1 MRLDIEQVIILII
14 FILIV
19 YQLTCSCRCNNG
31 FSISGDTFQIFI
43 KTFEGE
49 TIALDVGASDSIKN
63 IKSKIQDKKGIPNDL
78 QRLIF
83 AGKELKEGNTLLD
96 YNIKVNSTLHL
107 TLSSSKSKSS
117 KSSNSDSD
125 NILSKYIYDILEE
138 GISLGICVILI
149 SNNLLDNNRNFV
161 EEYTIDKSLI
171 LPKYK
176 CYHDIFRQQ
185 LPLPILEDAYKNNKD
200 LYIFS
205 IDPGFI
211 NDPIIINF
219 IFPEL
224 EKIDVNGKY
233 YFYEILLNNI
243 FKELY
248 NINIDNKSIVR
259 LYYFPVKVIDPLLLY
274 KYIQNTNKN
283 IYFCKDILTG
293 EYIYNF
299 YDLKDKEIIDKLIAW
314 HKTTSNC

>member
-1 MRLDIEQVIILII
+1 MRLNIEQVIILII

-43 KTFEGE
+43 KILGGK

-63 IKSKIQDKKGIPNDL
+63 IKSKIQDKVGIPNDL

-96 YNIKVNSTLHL
+96 YNIEVNSTLHL

-117 KSSNSDSD
+117 NSDSDSD
-125 NILSKYIYDILEE
+125 NILSKYIYGILKE
-138 GISLGICVILI
+138 GNSHGICVILI
-149 SNNLLDNNRNFV
+149 SNDLLDSNNRNLV
-161 EEYTIDKSLI
+161 EEYTIDKSHI

-185 LPLPILEDAYKNNKD
+185 LPLPILEDAYKNKKD

-224 EKIDVNGKY
+224 KKIDVNGKY
-233 YFYEILLNNI
+233 YFYEISLNNI
-243 FKELY
+243 FKKLY
-248 NINIDNKSIVR
+248 NINIDNTNIVR
-259 LYYFPVKVIDPLLLY
+259 LYYFPVEVIDPSLLY
-274 KYIQNTNKN
+274 TNINGKHN
-283 IYFCKDILTG
+283 II
-293 EYIYNF
+293 
-299 YDLKDKEIIDKLIAW
+299 
-314 HKTTSNC
+314 